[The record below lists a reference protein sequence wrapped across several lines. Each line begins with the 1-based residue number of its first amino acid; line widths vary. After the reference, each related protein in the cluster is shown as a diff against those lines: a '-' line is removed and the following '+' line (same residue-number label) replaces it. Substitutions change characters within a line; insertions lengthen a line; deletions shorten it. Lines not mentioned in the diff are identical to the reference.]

1 MTATATAV
9 KSSAAPAALPAA
21 PRPAGKLT
29 VEQAAAR
36 LAALRERIRDT
47 EEDLARGA
55 GGPGGPGERDLQDAA
70 VTPPRAGWKSGPRP
84 PSTAT
89 SPPPACSG
97 RGWPRPRPPGARVR
111 AGRKLIAWVG
121 DWCWIHPRSVD
132 GTPEN
137 WLWLK
142 TARQAD
148 RVWAIERCCQ
158 NEAVSVVVADGR
170 GLPMA
175 ATRRLQLAARAGGVR
190 VLLAR
195 TPDELSMPS
204 AAPVRGIVDGWTDF
218 GASRTGVQADPL
230 AASAVAEGRA
240 GYLYATPGGASPRR
254 AASPPRWTARLLRRK
269 GLRPTDGSAE
279 SAAPDLL
286 LSGGGDDGWVVEK
299 RDAQLVV
306 RSPDRLAGRSVPAQA
321 KRRRLILPDRPR
333 SRPLR
338 LSLARCCC
346 SPSATAGRRSSA
358 PARWPAGPASSP
370 A

>member
-9 KSSAAPAALPAA
+9 KSSAAPAALPQSKE
-21 PRPAGKLT
+21 KLT

-36 LAALRERIRDT
+36 LAALREKIRDT
-47 EEDLARGA
+47 EDDLARGSGDLDPA
-55 GGPGGPGERDLQDAA
+55 GRRSHASEGRIEEWASAA
-70 VTPPRAGWKSGPRP
+70 FDGDQ
-84 PSTAT
+84 
-89 SPPPACSG
+89 PPAGVLWSRVAAAEAA
-97 RGWPRPRPPGARVR
+97 RGPAR
-111 AGRKLIAWVG
+111 GRKLIVWVG
-121 DWCWIHPRSVD
+121 DWCWIHPRAVD
-132 GTPEN
+132 GTPEH

-218 GASRTGVQADPL
+218 SASRTAAQADPL

-240 GYLYATPGGASPRR
+240 GYLYATPRR

-269 GLRPTDGSAE
+269 GMRPTDGSAE
-279 SAAPDLL
+279 SDAPDLL
-286 LSGGGDDGWVVEK
+286 LSGGIDDGWVVEK

-321 KRRRLILPDRPR
+321 KR
-333 SRPLR
+333 
-338 LSLARCCC
+338 
-346 SPSATAGRRSSA
+346 AG
-358 PARWPAGPASSP
+358 
-370 A
+370 